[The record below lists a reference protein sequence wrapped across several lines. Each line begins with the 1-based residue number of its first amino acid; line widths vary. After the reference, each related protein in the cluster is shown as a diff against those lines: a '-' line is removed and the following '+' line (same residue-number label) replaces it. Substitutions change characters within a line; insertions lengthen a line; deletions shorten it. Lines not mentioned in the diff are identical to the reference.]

1 MINTLAGLN
10 IHGNIDLNNNQLKK
24 VVIDNLVS
32 DPSGTEGKIYYNTV
46 TNKLRLYTSGVWV
59 DLSTGAGVLTY
70 DLTGTGSTNGTAGI
84 LLTGSDASTDTVLI
98 VGAGT
103 VGVTRSGNTLTVTGT
118 ESALGTVT
126 SVTGTGTVSG
136 LTLTGTV
143 TTSGNLTLGGTLS
156 LTSGDVTTALG
167 FTPGPGT
174 VTSVSGTSP
183 VSVATG
189 TTTPVISM
197 PAATTSV
204 NGYLTS
210 TDWNVFNGK
219 QNALSGTGLVK
230 STSGVISY
238 ITDNSANWDTAYT
251 NRITSLTTTGTGAA
265 TLISNVLNIP
275 TPPTAT
281 FTSLTT
287 SGSSGLSTLIGGV
300 LNVPGYTL
308 TGLGG
313 VPSSRTLTINGVGYD
328 LTADRS
334 WTIATGTG
342 TVTSVGTGTGL
353 TGGTITSTGT
363 ISLNSKLSPADS
375 LTGNALK
382 YLRVNAGETAVEYA
396 TASSSGGILHGT
408 TSGTDTYTATITGA
422 TAYADGDAYLIRF
435 TIGNTTSATLNINS
449 QGAIPLYRNNDG
461 PLLGGDVLAGGEM
474 VCVYNSTLNIF
485 QCIGVSPN
493 SLIAYVTND
502 DSVTITK
509 GQPVYAFSGTGDRMT
524 VKLAYNTGDSTSAQ
538 TIGLVLSTSI
548 ASNQKGLIMMQGLLD
563 GLSILPTATWS
574 DGDPVYLGTTAGSIT
589 PTKQYAPN
597 HLVYLGFVTT
607 ASNGSAG
614 RLYVRV
620 QNGYELDELHN
631 VQAQTPADKDTLY
644 FDNTVTP
651 KQWKTASISTILG
664 YTPGTV
670 TSVAA
675 LTLGTTGTDLSSTVA
690 TGTTTPVIT
699 LQVPTASAANRGALS
714 SADWTTFNGKQ
725 ASLSGT
731 GIVKS
736 TGGTISYLTDNSTN
750 WNTAYNRSLLSAAV
764 TGTTTKTL
772 TLNQQDG
779 GTITASWTDI
789 NTDAV
794 TSVNTFTGAVNLT
807 TANISELTNLYYTE
821 ARVSANANVVA
832 NTAKVGI
839 TPTQAADIIT
849 NNAKITNAN
858 HTGDVTGSGALTI
871 GAKKVLI
878 SMLADGTD
886 GELITWDA
894 AGVATTVA
902 AGTATHVLT
911 SNGAGAAPT
920 FQAPSHAPNIVE
932 IMYFN
937 TGSTNLSD
945 ATNYTFTTNTTLSA
959 GAINTTP
966 GIPLPIG
973 TIVGWRLS
981 TYWASGPVG
990 SSETGTLKLY
1000 WGSGPSDVTLSNA
1013 ITWDGNRTAVFS
1025 GTLSQAITAVEP
1037 SWAFVTTPTFA
1048 TNPQG
1053 VKMVLILQM
1062 EI

>member
-10 IHGNIDLNNNQLKK
+10 IHGNVDLNNNQLKK

-32 DPSGTEGKIYYNTV
+32 DPTGTEGKIYYNTV
-46 TNKLRLYTSGVWV
+46 TNKLRLYASGVWV

-210 TDWNVFNGK
+210 TDWGVFNGK

-230 STSGVISY
+230 SASGVISY

-287 SGSSGLSTLIGGV
+287 LGSSGLSTLIGGV

-363 ISLNSKLSPADS
+363 ISLNSKLAPADS

-396 TASSSGGILHGT
+396 TASSSGGILHGI
-408 TSGTDTYTATITGA
+408 TSGTDIYTVTITGA

-435 TIGNTTSATLNINS
+435 AIGNTTAATLNINS

-461 PLLGGDVLAGGEM
+461 PLLGGDIIAGGEM

-485 QCIGVSPN
+485 QCIGISPN

-524 VKLAYNTGDSTSAQ
+524 VKLANNVGDTTSAQ
-538 TIGLVLSTSI
+538 TMGLVLSTSI

-563 GLSILPTATWS
+563 GLSNVKPV
-574 DGDPVYLGTTAGSIT
+574 DGWVDGSPVYLGTTSGAIT

-607 ASNGSAG
+607 ASSGSAG
-614 RLYVRV
+614 RIYVKV

-644 FDNTVTP
+644 FDNTATP

-675 LTLGTTGTDLSSTVA
+675 LTLGTIGTDLSSTVA
-690 TGTTTPVIT
+690 NGTTTPVIT

-714 SADWTTFNGKQ
+714 SADWTIFNGKQ

-794 TSVNTFTGAVNLT
+794 SSVNGFTGAVNLT

-821 ARVSANANVVA
+821 SRVSANANVVA

-902 AGTATHVLT
+902 TGTATHVLT

-920 FQAPSHAPNIVE
+920 FQALPGGSDFIAIS
-932 IMYFN
+932 YFN
-937 TGSTNLSD
+937 TGNSTLADS
-945 ATNYTFTTNTTLSA
+945 TTYMLGQMTGLANN
-959 GAINTTP
+959 AISLAY
-966 GIPLPIG
+966 IPLPAG
-973 TIVGWRLS
+973 TITEAYIQVFNASTFGSAENITVNFLS
-981 TYWASGPVG
+981 DGGLTSNVLSSTVTANLRHNLVMVTGLSIPIVAGMTFITIDTPV
-990 SSETGTLKLY
+990 
-1000 WGSGPSDVTLSNA
+1000 
-1013 ITWDGNRTAVFS
+1013 
-1025 GTLSQAITAVEP
+1025 
-1037 SWAFVTTPTFA
+1037 FA
-1048 TNPQG
+1048 TNPIAVQFRISI
-1053 VKMVLILQM
+1053 KLKL
-1062 EI
+1062 